1 MENITLRNSSTV
13 FEEEFQ
19 QQTLHELILEKLVL
33 AENQKF
39 SWIV

>member
-1 MENITLRNSSTV
+1 MEKV
-13 FEEEFQ
+13 FQ
-19 QQTLHELILEKLVL
+19 QQTLCELILEKSVT